1 MKPRERL
8 LSLGP
13 DVLSDNELLQILLS
27 PGNGK
32 ISGAVLSSTVLQS
45 YGSLDNIVQRRPA
58 ELARLPGMGTAKACR
73 VLAAMEIGR
82 RATSVLPDGPL
93 LNSPKDVYSAV
104 MDMVNKPFEECLML
118 TVNTKNRLLQRYRL
132 AQGTTD
138 SCHMEPKDLFSMLLK
153 EGATRF
159 FLVHNHPSGDPKPS
173 TSDTALTRRIL
184 WGCDVLGLGLLDHIV
199 VGNSGYCSLRTD
211 YPELGTWG

>member
-32 ISGAVLSSTVLQS
+32 ISGAVVSSKILQF

-58 ELARLPGMGTAKACR
+58 ELARIPGMGTAKACR
-73 VLAAMEIGR
+73 VLAAMELGR
-82 RATSVLPDGPL
+82 RATAILPQGPL
-93 LNSPKDVYSAV
+93 LNSPKDLYAAV
-104 MDMVNKPFEECLML
+104 RDLVNKPFEECLMV

-132 AQGTTD
+132 AIGTVD
-138 SCHMEPKDLFSMLLK
+138 SCRMEPKDLFSMLLK

-159 FLVHNHPSGDPKPS
+159 FVVHNHPSGDPKPS
-173 TSDTALTRRIL
+173 PSDTALTKRIL
-184 WGCDVLGLGLLDHIV
+184 WGCNVLGLAMLDHLIV
-199 VGNSGYCSLRTD
+199 GTSGYCSLRTD
-211 YPELGTWG
+211 YPELGQWG

>member
-13 DVLSDNELLQILLS
+13 DVLSDHELLQILLS
-27 PGNGK
+27 PGNGR
-32 ISGAVLSSTVLQS
+32 ISSSVLSNTMIQS

-73 VLAAMEIGR
+73 VLAAMELGR
-82 RATSVLPDGPL
+82 RATYMLPQGPF
-93 LNSPKDVYSAV
+93 LNSPKDVYAAV
-104 MDMVNKPFEECLML
+104 TDLVHKPVEECLML
-118 TVNTKNRLLQRYRL
+118 TVNTKNRLLQRYSL
-132 AQGTTD
+132 ATGTMD
-138 SCHMEPKDLFSMLLK
+138 SCHLEPRDLFSMLLK

-159 FLVHNHPSGDPKPS
+159 FVVHNHPSGDPKPS
-173 TSDTALTRRIL
+173 PSDTALTKRLL
-184 WGCDVLGLGLLDHIV
+184 WGCGVIGLAMLDHVV
-199 VGNSGYCSLRTD
+199 VGTSGYCSLRTN